1 MIMWIFILCL
11 AAFLLWT
18 IFNSFFMPSLPKK
31 ITAVN
36 GHPLLSV
43 LVPMRNEERNV
54 KSLVA
59 SLKNST
65 YPNIEF
71 IILNDQSTDRTQQLL
86 ETETGGDS
94 RFTLLQGVEL
104 TAGWVGKV
112 HACHQLQKAA
122 AGELLMFVDADI
134 NFKPEAFEQSIA
146 LMQQKKAK
154 SLSGFPAFEV
164 APFLSKLLVP
174 MQHFVVFFH
183 LPLGLAN
190 YASFPAAT
198 AAHGAWMLF
207 DRKTYDEIGGHHSV
221 HNSLVEDVHIS
232 REIKKAGHRM
242 LLANITESVS
252 SKMYDTNKEVW
263 EGFLKNS
270 YTGIGRSSV
279 MAVLLTL
286 FYVLF
291 YVIPFALAVI
301 GIFMLKPLFVIPY
314 LLICLQQLYVMLRTR
329 QNPLLAILM
338 PFQAGAMI
346 AVLLHAMQKSRSRQ
360 SYSWKGRNYL

>member
-1 MIMWIFILCL
+1 MLIWIFILCL
-11 AAFLLWT
+11 TAFLIWT
-18 IFNSFFMPSLPKK
+18 IFNSLFMPPLPKNP
-31 ITAVN
+31 AVS
-36 GHPLLSV
+36 GDPLLSV

-54 KSLVA
+54 KPLVA
-59 SLKNST
+59 SLKHST

-86 ETETGGDS
+86 EAATSGDS

-104 TAGWVGKV
+104 PAGWVGKV

-207 DRKTYDEIGGHHSV
+207 DRRTYDEIGGHRSV
-221 HNSLVEDVHIS
+221 QNSLVEDVHIS
-232 REIKKAGHRM
+232 REIKKGGHRM

-270 YTGIGRSSV
+270 YTGIGRSPV
-279 MAVLLTL
+279 MAILLTL
-286 FYVLF
+286 FYVSF
-291 YVIPFALAVI
+291 YSFPLVLAVI
-301 GIFMLKPLFVIPY
+301 GIFMLEPLFFLPY
-314 LLICLQQLYVMLRTR
+314 VLVFLQQLYVMIRTR
-329 QNPLLAILM
+329 QNPLLAFLV
-338 PFQAGAMI
+338 PLQAGAMI
-346 AVLLHAMQKSRSRQ
+346 AVLLHAMQKSRSKQ

>member
-1 MIMWIFILCL
+1 MLIWIFIFCL
-11 AAFLLWT
+11 AAFLIWT
-18 IFNSFFMPSLPKK
+18 ILNSFFMPSLPKQP
-31 ITAVN
+31 TVSGA
-36 GHPLLSV
+36 PLLSV
-43 LVPMRNEERNV
+43 MVPMRNEERNV

-86 ETETGGDS
+86 EKEIGGDS
-94 RFTLLQGVEL
+94 RFTLLQGVDMP
-104 TAGWVGKV
+104 AGWVGKV
-112 HACHQLQKAA
+112 HACHQLQQAA

-134 NFKPEAFEQSIA
+134 SFKPQAFEQSIA
-146 LMQQKKAK
+146 LMQQKRAKA
-154 SLSGFPAFEV
+154 LSGFPAFEV
-164 APFLSKLLVP
+164 APFVSKLLVP

-183 LPLGLAN
+183 LPLALAN

-207 DRKTYDEIGGHHSV
+207 DRRIYEEIGGHQSV
-221 HNSLVEDVHIS
+221 RNSLVEDVHIS

-270 YTGIGRSSV
+270 YTGIGRSPV
-279 MAVLLTL
+279 MAFLLTL
-286 FYVLF
+286 FYVFF
-291 YVIPFALAVI
+291 YTVPFFLAVLS
-301 GIFMLKPLFVIPY
+301 IFMREPLFFLPY
-314 LLICLQQLYVMLRTR
+314 VLISLQQLYVMIRTR
-329 QNPLLAILM
+329 QNPLLSFLV
-338 PFQAGAMI
+338 PLQAGAMI
-346 AVLLHAMQKSRSRQ
+346 AVLLHAMHKSRSKQ